1 MDRART
7 FRRAANQVHRLR
19 CVGSGPGAALLVG
32 TCLWACGGP
41 ARATESGAAPSSQPG
56 REGASPRAL
65 SPRALS
71 YLQDDYERIFP
82 ERVRLAHYGRVRFAA
97 RDGDDQGGDGER
109 SDAIDKGES
118 PSLVVVDQVD
128 RRVRVVAPQD
138 HYRLLLWLE
147 VADLYTVVT
156 EHLALQPDGAS
167 GKGAGASIRVNPGLP
182 VDVDGERGGMAHIR
196 HRDDCVS
203 FSGLVPRSALGTL
216 FVPIEPGE
224 RAVDAAVVA
233 GTAVYDR
240 PGGRQVAR
248 FLADCDVAASGPDT
262 DGHRPIR
269 YATEWFE
276 LRGWVPTTGTKS
288 SAGGTGNA
296 SWGYGLGRLGLWG
309 PRSRLALPE
318 RTCLFARRGGPAI
331 GLITEDTDAPVAP
344 PVDGWWPVP
353 LETGWG
359 DLTVWVAHDRAR
371 TAERTARERS
381 LRGAVGET
389 DDADEPA
396 DESGDDGEAD
406 HASGGDGKSEGLA
419 PDLRPCR

>member
-1 MDRART
+1 MDGARR
-7 FRRAANQVHRLR
+7 FERGANQVHRLR
-19 CVGSGPGAALLVG
+19 RVGAGPGAALLV
-32 TCLWACGGP
+32 TACLAACGGR
-41 ARATESGAAPSSQPG
+41 ARESGAGAARSAQPDRASARERASSP
-56 REGASPRAL
+56 A
-65 SPRALS
+65 ALS
-71 YLQDDYERIFP
+71 YLQDDYERMFP

-97 RDGDDQGGDGER
+97 SEGRDQGGEGER
-109 SDAIDKGES
+109 SDAIEKADS
-118 PSLVVVDQVD
+118 PSLVVVDQVGD
-128 RRVRVVAPQD
+128 RVRVVAPQD

-156 EHLALQPDGAS
+156 ERLALQPDGAS
-167 GKGAGASIRVNPGLP
+167 GKGAGAAIRVNPGLP
-182 VDVDGERGGMAHIR
+182 VDVDGESGAVAHVR

-203 FSGLVPRSALGTL
+203 FSGVVPRRALGTL

-224 RAVDAAVVA
+224 RTVDSAVVA

-248 FLADCDVAASGPDT
+248 FLADCDVVASGPEA
-262 DGHRPIR
+262 DGHRPIT

-276 LRGWVPTTGTKS
+276 LRGWVPSASTKR
-288 SAGGTGNA
+288 SAGGVSST

-331 GLITEDTDAPVAP
+331 GLITEDTDAPLSP
-344 PVDGWWPVP
+344 PVRGWWQLP

-371 TAERTARERS
+371 TAERIARERP
-381 LRGAVGET
+381 LRPVGE
-389 DDADEPA
+389 ADGADEEPA
-396 DESGDDGEAD
+396 DESADEGEAD
-406 HASGGDGKSEGLA
+406 HASGGDGKSEGVS
-419 PDLRPCR
+419 PELRPCR